1 MFGSKKR
8 IASLQNELESKQR
21 IINELNAK
29 LSPELQQNS
38 PLQEAI
44 KSAQSALEEL
54 KSKTTAETAKLS
66 ELQQQIHNK
75 EAEIIQ
81 LDDEILLQSY
91 GVYTPKYNF
100 INVAEYAEKLTQI
113 RGLQKDLIRADSAV
127 TGKTNWTV
135 NNSATQGRK
144 MVKDMQKLLL
154 RAFNSEC
161 DEIINKVKHSN
172 YEASVK
178 RINSSSEAISKLGTI
193 MGIHISKQYL
203 SLKLQELTLAFEY
216 QLAKQEEKERIRELK
231 EQEREQRALEK
242 EIEAERKRLQKE
254 QNHYENALGK
264 VLKQLENNPQDPD
277 LLQKKAEIE
286 SHIADAEKAMQ
297 EVDYREAN
305 HRAGYVYVISN
316 IGAFG
321 EGVYKI
327 GMTRRLDPQER
338 IDELGD
344 ASVPFR
350 FDVHAMIFSDDAPA
364 LENALHKAFEDR
376 RLNKVNLRREFFK
389 VSLDEIKAVVKANY
403 SKTAE
408 FIEIPEAEQYRTSL
422 KM

>member
-1 MFGSKKR
+1 MFGRKKR
-8 IASLQNELESKQR
+8 ITALENELKTKQQT
-21 IINELNAK
+21 IDELNIK
-29 LSPELQQNS
+29 LSPDLQQNR
-38 PLQEAI
+38 P
-44 KSAQSALEEL
+44 LEEMVKKAQIDL
-54 KSKTTAETAKLS
+54 TELTTKTAAETTKLS
-66 ELQQQIHNK
+66 ELQQQIHDK
-75 EAEIIQ
+75 EAKIIQ
-81 LDDEILLQSY
+81 LDDAILLQSY
-91 GVYTPKYNF
+91 GVYEPKYSF
-100 INVAEYAEKLTQI
+100 VNVTEYAEKLKQI
-113 RGLQKDLIRADSAV
+113 RGLQKDLIRAETAV

-144 MVKDMQKLLL
+144 MIKDMQKLLL
-154 RAFNSEC
+154 RAFNAEC
-161 DEIINKVKHSN
+161 DETINKVKHSN
-172 YEASVK
+172 YEVSVK

-193 MGIHISKQYL
+193 MGIRISEQYL

-231 EQEREQRALEK
+231 EQEREQKALEK

-338 IDELGD
+338 VDELGD

>member
-8 IASLQNELESKQR
+8 ITALENELKTKQQT
-21 IINELNAK
+21 IDELNIK
-29 LSPELQQNS
+29 LSPDLQQNR
-38 PLQEAI
+38 P
-44 KSAQSALEEL
+44 LEEMVKKAQIDL
-54 KSKTTAETAKLS
+54 TELTTKTAAETTKLS
-66 ELQQQIHNK
+66 ELQQQIHDK
-75 EAEIIQ
+75 EAKIIQ
-81 LDDEILLQSY
+81 LDDAILLQSY
-91 GVYTPKYNF
+91 GVYEPKYSF
-100 INVAEYAEKLTQI
+100 VNVTEYAEKLKQI
-113 RGLQKDLIRADSAV
+113 RGLQKDLIRAETAV

-144 MVKDMQKLLL
+144 MIKDMQKLLL
-154 RAFNSEC
+154 RAFNAEC

-172 YEASVK
+172 YEVSVK

-193 MGIHISKQYL
+193 MGIRISEQYL

-231 EQEREQRALEK
+231 EQEREQKALEK

-338 IDELGD
+338 VDELGD